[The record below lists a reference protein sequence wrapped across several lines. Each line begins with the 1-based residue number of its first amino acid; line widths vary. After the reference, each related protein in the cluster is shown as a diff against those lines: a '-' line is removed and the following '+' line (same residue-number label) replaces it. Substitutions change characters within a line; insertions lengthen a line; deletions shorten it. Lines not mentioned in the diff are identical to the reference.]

1 MARSVDPKLLQK
13 IIKFQLELRRLQ
25 AGERR
30 KVLNIFKLLGVDTTK
45 VIGGEELAS
54 FSKAKLNKLLKD
66 LEEPV
71 KGAYEALRETTTA
84 STNVIAEVQLRATSE
99 ALNVTGVI
107 TTGVSAPS
115 NALVNRLSIDPL
127 VKGSPL
133 SAWWNKQ
140 QAEVQFRLSATLR
153 EGILLGQNNQQ
164 IVQRIIG
171 TPASPGLL
179 LIARNQA
186 NSLVHT
192 ATHTVANDAQQAV
205 YTANADVIPSLIW
218 FTALDSHV
226 CPLCAARADKSWRN
240 TPNHEPIGHD
250 ISYQIPPI
258 HFNDRCILLPEMEDL
273 GLPVGERASSLGP
286 IKGDTTFKQYLDMV
300 PHEQLEK
307 QLGKGRAALYKAG
320 DISLTQLIDGT
331 GRELTLKQLK
341 DKYL

>member
-71 KGAYEALRETTTA
+71 KGSYEALRETTTA
-84 STNVIAEVQLRATSE
+84 STNIIAEVQLRATSE

-133 SAWWNKQ
+133 SAWWDKQ

-164 IVQRIIG
+164 I
-171 TPASPGLL
+171 
-179 LIARNQA
+179 
-186 NSLVHT
+186 
-192 ATHTVANDAQQAV
+192 
-205 YTANADVIPSLIW
+205 IPV
-218 FTALDSHV
+218 F
-226 CPLCAARADKSWRN
+226 
-240 TPNHEPIGHD
+240 
-250 ISYQIPPI
+250 
-258 HFNDRCILLPEMEDL
+258 M
-273 GLPVGERASSLGP
+273 
-286 IKGDTTFKQYLDMV
+286 
-300 PHEQLEK
+300 
-307 QLGKGRAALYKAG
+307 
-320 DISLTQLIDGT
+320 
-331 GRELTLKQLK
+331 
-341 DKYL
+341 